1 MYVIFVIIA
10 IIITAVISI
19 IITNAINQIKDMA
32 DVPVYKFYKVG
43 QKHSFVI
50 NGVVFGICMK
60 FCLQP
65 RLL

>member
-19 IITNAINQIKDMA
+19 IITNAINQKDMA